1 MIRIL
6 RASTLDRLRA
16 QADLGARTG
25 ELAAEIRKVA
35 ADLKE
40 VTAEVRKIEADRDAA
55 LADLAT
61 IEKALDA
68 GLIRFLPQQS
78 AGAATPSV
86 SVPQPK
92 AQPRSFDHP
101 QPAGPEL
108 VIEHADQGCT
118 QCIETVSGLSPEG
131 LERAFVVARGNDLA
145 IAQVLILN
153 AIYAVKSVQSEEGQE

>member
-25 ELAAEIRKVA
+25 ELA
-35 ADLKE
+35 
-40 VTAEVRKIEADRDAA
+40 
-55 LADLAT
+55 T

-78 AGAATPSV
+78 AGAATPAV
-86 SVPQPK
+86 SVPRPK
-92 AQPRSFDHP
+92 AGPRSFDHP
-101 QPAGPEL
+101 QSAGPEL

-118 QCIETVSGLSPEG
+118 QCIETVSGLSLEG
-131 LERAFVVARGNDLA
+131 LERAFVVARGNDLV

-153 AIYAVKSVQSEEGQE
+153 AIYAVKSVQSEEGQA